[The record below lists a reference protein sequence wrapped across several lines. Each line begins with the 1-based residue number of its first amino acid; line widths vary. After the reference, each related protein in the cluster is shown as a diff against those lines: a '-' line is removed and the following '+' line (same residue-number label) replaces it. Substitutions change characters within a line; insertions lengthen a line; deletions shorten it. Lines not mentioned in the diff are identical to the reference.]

1 MFAELNI
8 NELPKTTQQIE
19 RLKNKDLKDLLNL
32 VIATIIHFA
41 ESEDLNQKQNGQLKN
56 ELNSLIT
63 AVENKNKN
71 SQIKI
76 STVAMIT
83 LGLIELIKGW
93 EEKSEEERSNAIL
106 EKKNEIKRQ
115 KINYRKSKYGK

>member
-41 ESEDLNQKQNGQLKN
+41 ETEDLSQKQNGQLKN

-83 LGLIELIKGW
+83 LGLIELIKEW
-93 EEKSEEERSNAIL
+93 EEKSEEERLKAIL
-106 EKKNEIKRQ
+106 EKKNEIKIH
-115 KINYRKSKYGK
+115 KIKYRKSKYGK